1 MRCAPCVDMDH
12 NTLITGKIIACAI
25 TVHESLGA
33 GLLEGAYHT
42 ALCIELA
49 KRGIRFERDPLVPLW
64 YNGVRVG
71 DYHPDLVVEGTV
83 VVEIKSVLRFEPVFR
98 AQMLTYLK
106 ITNLRV
112 GLILNFNKTLLKD
125 GITRVVL

>member
-1 MRCAPCVDMDH
+1 MDH
-12 NTLITGKIIACAI
+12 NTAITESIIGCAI
-25 TVHESLGA
+25 RVHESLGA
-33 GLLEGAYHT
+33 GLLESAYHT

-49 KRGIRFERDPLVPLW
+49 KAGIKFERDPLIPLS
-64 YNGVRVG
+64 YDGIHVG
-71 DYHPDLVVEGTV
+71 SYRPDLVVEGQA

-98 AQMLTYLK
+98 AQMLTYLR

-112 GLILNFNKTLLKD
+112 GLILNFNKCRLKD